1 LATISDKKF
10 EFYKQEFNRIC
21 KLDKWDF
28 EKILSIKNFKS
39 QSVMLISTDIKQEIG
54 EQIKYINRNLKKDGE
69 KSIKNVIKKL
79 CSINGIGFSTATTI
93 LAVAKRKEFA
103 ILDSRIISFMKKNDF
118 VGYIEKKFK
127 VDLKNVTW
135 FSEWKSK
142 TKPHKINTYIVYLN
156 ILKEIKKKNRTYI
169 DLRKIEFKIFKD
181 SYNY

>member
-1 LATISDKKF
+1 LATTSDKKF

-54 EQIKYINRNLKKDGE
+54 EQIKYIKRDFKKDGE

-93 LAVAKRKEFA
+93 LAVTNRKQFA
-103 ILDSRIISFMKKNDF
+103 ILDSRIISFMKKNTF
-118 VGYIEKKFK
+118 AGYIKKSFK
-127 VDLKNVTW
+127 VDLKGVSG

-142 TKPHKINTYIVYLN
+142 TKPHKINTYTVYLN
-156 ILKEIKKKNRTYI
+156 ILEEIKKKNKKYT

-181 SYNY
+181 SYNN